1 MMRLRTIL
9 LSFIVSFVVAPAFA
23 QPEGMCQKHDA
34 LTVAW
39 NRVGEVYDSFTK
51 KKRPIAILDKKTYW
65 HVYWDLPPGVAGGSP
80 ELHIDKRNCAILK
93 AYHSQ

>member
-1 MMRLRTIL
+1 MRWLAIPMIL
-9 LSFIVSFVVAPAFA
+9 AGIFLVVPAFA
-23 QPEGMCQKHDA
+23 QSEGACQKHDA

-65 HVYWDLPPGVAGGSP
+65 HVYWSLPPGVAGGSP
-80 ELHIDKRNCAILK
+80 ELHIDKRDCKILRI
-93 AYHSQ
+93 YHSQ